1 MLEMLSEVPPFA
13 ETKVCDQLSFDDL
26 ERDQEKFITY

>member
-1 MLEMLSEVPPFA
+1 MLEMLSEVAPF
-13 ETKVCDQLSFDDL
+13 ENLKVSDQLSFDEL